1 MTPGKLN
8 RRLMIQRRSVS
19 KDAVG
24 GKIDTWEDFRQVWA
38 ELVVQRGGTSIIT
51 NADRVTHN
59 TQWRIRHIE
68 GFNEQDFQ
76 IIYQGKTYN
85 INLIEP
91 IGIKTEMLVSTT
103 QTQAIPV

>member
-1 MTPGKLN
+1 MNPGKLN
-8 RRLMIQRRSVS
+8 RRLTIQHRTTS

-24 GKIDTWEDFRQVWA
+24 GKVDTWATFRTVSA
-38 ELVVQRGGTSIIT
+38 EMVTQRGGTSIVT
-51 NADRVTHN
+51 SADRVTHN

-68 GFNEQDFQ
+68 GFNEQDFRLV
-76 IIYQGKTYN
+76 YQGRYYD

-91 IGIKTEMLVSTT
+91 IGIKTEMLLSTT

>member
-8 RRLMIQRRSVS
+8 RRLTIERRTVS

-24 GKIDTWEDFRQVWA
+24 GKVDTWATFRLVWA
-38 ELVVQRGGTSIIT
+38 ELVIQRGGTSIVT
-51 NADRVTHN
+51 SADRVTHN

-68 GFNEQDFQ
+68 GFNEQDFR
-76 IIYQGKTYN
+76 IVYQGRYYD

-103 QTQAIPV
+103 QTQAIPI